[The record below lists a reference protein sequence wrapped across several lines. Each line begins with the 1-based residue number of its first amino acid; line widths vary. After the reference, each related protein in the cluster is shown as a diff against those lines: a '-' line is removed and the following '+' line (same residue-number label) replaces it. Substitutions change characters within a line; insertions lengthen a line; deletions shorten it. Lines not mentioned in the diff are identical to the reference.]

1 MKISKILASA
11 LVVTCALSL
20 AACAK
25 LQSVSIQNPG
35 ELEVGDSALLTTTY
49 NFEEEQPS
57 SEEMSKIV
65 KKLAISYTT
74 ADDKVASVDGATLT
88 AVAAGTTKITVTSE
102 DGKYTDTIDVT
113 VKAATPLTV
122 KCDKEGLKA
131 GDTAALTLDGLKEA
145 DKAAVVTWTS
155 SDEKVATVDKDG
167 NLTAMADGSVT
178 ITVTL
183 STGRSAELKLTIA
196 AAEPEATPEP
206 SATAAPDAAKGSAS
220 SKTTSPSKTPTG
232 GSAGTT
238 GSSSRSSNT
247 GTNQSTTNTPA
258 VPEAPAVPAAP
269 AAPAATEAPAATAAP
284 APDPTA
290 APGNDGVIIAPPS
303 DQVEIVDPN
312 AGQAEGTVS

>member
-25 LQSVSIQNPG
+25 LQSISIQNPG
-35 ELEVGDSALLTTTY
+35 ELEVGDSVLLTTTY

-196 AAEPEATPEP
+196 AAEPEP
-206 SATAAPDAAKGSAS
+206 SATAAPDAAKGSS
-220 SKTTSPSKTPTG
+220 SK
-232 GSAGTT
+232 
-238 GSSSRSSNT
+238 SSNT

-258 VPEAPAVPAAP
+258 VTEAPAVPAAP
-269 AAPAATEAPAATAAP
+269 EAPAATAAP

-312 AGQAEGTVS
+312 AGQAEGDVW